1 MNTEPQQEGKSP
13 VNLKRRMLIVL
24 GIILAVILLM
34 SVLVTV
40 LENWLAKKQ
49 IEQPIHGTPQTIIFH
64 TPNYDEDIT
73 KDTSYM
79 DLDRQ
84 IYYADPYTGV
94 TVSLKSDSYWEHG
107 DGVELL
113 CHMIESIIA
122 GNHEKYN
129 RFFSDAYFDVEP
141 EKEPF
146 TPQKLY
152 NITITLQSREE
163 VTEEVCTVVLLN
175 WNYRNVSGNCTYIS
189 LDRVCYINSRSITR
203 YKNIVHTCVCPS
215 LVVCNESLRRIEN
228 VWKCRV

>member
-1 MNTEPQQEGKSP
+1 MNSEPQQTGKTP
-13 VNLKRRMLIVL
+13 VNLKRRMLVVL
-24 GIILAVILLM
+24 GIILAVLVLM
-34 SVLVTV
+34 FVLVTA
-40 LENWLAKKQ
+40 LENWLARKQ
-49 IEQPIHGTPQTIIFH
+49 VEQPIHGTPQTIIFH

-163 VTEEVCTVVLLN
+163 VTEEGMTYDREIYVVEYMIRQNNGTFRTDVGSDAIRKQLIVLTDREGEMRIDTVSSV
-175 WNYRNVSGNCTYIS
+175 TYS
-189 LDRVCYINSRSITR
+189 YS
-203 YKNIVHTCVCPS
+203 
-215 LVVCNESLRRIEN
+215 
-228 VWKCRV
+228 

>member
-141 EKEPF
+141 ETEPF

-163 VTEEVCTVVLLN
+163 VTEEGMTYDREIYVVEYMIRQNNGTFRTDVGSDAIRKQLIVLTDREGEMRIDTVSSV
-175 WNYRNVSGNCTYIS
+175 TYS
-189 LDRVCYINSRSITR
+189 YS
-203 YKNIVHTCVCPS
+203 
-215 LVVCNESLRRIEN
+215 
-228 VWKCRV
+228 